1 LSESGGGRGRSIC
14 DEKQFTCESLKE
26 KRGEGSK
33 LETRKGCRKEDWKG
47 RVSVMNVVDRT
58 KTSDEG
64 VVIGESLF
72 KGIGSCE
79 GIKSAEGE
87 DKRGVEAREE
97 MWRDRVRQ

>member
-1 LSESGGGRGRSIC
+1 
-14 DEKQFTCESLKE
+14 
-26 KRGEGSK
+26 
-33 LETRKGCRKEDWKG
+33 
-47 RVSVMNVVDRT
+47 MNVVERT

-64 VVIGESLF
+64 VVIGEILL